1 MINIINFINILQ
13 KKKKKKENAQKCIS
27 PKRKREREII
37 NSANKSVKYP
47 LGRKKKSKR
56 RERKD
61 HTDLTCY
68 SHATLR
74 IDYPPTNYHRCS
86 IPVYTRGSFEDVA
99 ETGSRR
105 TRGI

>member
-13 KKKKKKENAQKCIS
+13 KKKKKENAQKCIS

-47 LGRKKKSKR
+47 LGKKKGKR
-56 RERKD
+56 GERKD
-61 HTDLTCY
+61 HSDLTCY

>member
-13 KKKKKKENAQKCIS
+13 KKKKERKCTKMYLSQEKE
-27 PKRKREREII
+27 REREII

-47 LGRKKKSKR
+47 LGKKKGKR
-56 RERKD
+56 GERKD
-61 HTDLTCY
+61 HSDLTCY